1 MKSYNQYQSRL
12 GFVIPMWLQVVGV
25 IFTLL
30 LLLGIVGH
38 MDFTDQIR
46 ASYAR
51 SCPHGTIDVD
61 GSRVM
66 CTVGEEEPFLIG
78 VLQ

>member
-12 GFVIPMWLQVVGV
+12 GFAVPMWLQIVGV

-38 MDFTDQIR
+38 MDFMNQIR

-51 SCPHGTIDVD
+51 SCSHGTIDVD
-61 GSRVM
+61 GPRVM
-66 CTVGEEEPFLIG
+66 CTIGEEEPFLIG